1 MKREA
6 TTRRPSKVAERVAVF
21 SPGKKLVGVFSSKTL
36 LAKFMDVSTP
46 SVTYACNGTTVACKG
61 FYLRSLDKT
70 DIELPDDFGTLTLER
85 FDELNGEKRLTYPD
99 RGMRKKRTAK
109 TIQQ

>member
-1 MKREA
+1 MKRE
-6 TTRRPSKVAERVAVF
+6 TTNKPSRVPDRVAVF
-21 SPGKKLVGVFSSKTL
+21 SPGKKLIGVFSSKTL

-46 SVTYACNGTTVACKG
+46 SVTYACNGTTVACNG
-61 FYLRSLDKT
+61 WYLRSLGDVEL
-70 DIELPDDFGTLTLER
+70 ELPGDLGTLTLER

-109 TIQQ
+109 TLQQ

>member
-1 MKREA
+1 MKRG
-6 TTRRPSKVAERVAVF
+6 TTNKPSRVPDRVAVF
-21 SPGKKLVGVFSSKTL
+21 SPGKKLIAVFSSKTL

-85 FDELNGEKRLTYPD
+85 FDELNGERRLTYPD